1 MTKLTYRERRRI
13 VRDYYRR
20 CRKGRLDRLRRWV
33 RTRLDSRDSSA

>member
-33 RTRLDSRDSSA
+33 RTRLDPQDPFA